1 MATSTGLA
9 APLLALDG
17 LPTQLAP
24 PDPVAWDTMAGGSVR
39 MTAARV
45 QPLEGTVEGLLGV
58 ADEISHL
65 RRATPWVRAAGVEGA
80 GLATADE
87 VARAADALGIEVPEE
102 VDGAAVQTLREATF
116 QRTRDVVR
124 ALGLERS
131 GHRVTAAD
139 VQSAATALAVPSPQG
154 VTPQVVEAVL
164 ATGRDAVTDHLDQL
178 VTPYA
183 VALGLDIGRRADV
196 ADTRAV
202 AAELGVELPDVPDEG
217 AAERLHRAW
226 LQTLRPYFKNI
237 GIDPGG
243 SVDPVDLVNLGAA
256 LGADLDSGVGPADVQ
271 DLLDTLDD
279 PGFVPPVVGTIGG
292 AQLHLPSRAVLL
304 AGWHEAAGPSALAMA
319 PTGTPAT
326 TQLPS
331 RGRPHDPHSA
341 LDVAVVPGTQALA
354 PVTGTV
360 VEATPYLLYGQH
372 ADTRIV
378 IRPDAAP
385 EVLVAVLHV
394 TGPLVE
400 VGDHV
405 DAGDPLA
412 AHATQFP
419 FRSQIENQTG
429 RAPHI
434 HIEVKAG

>member
-1 MATSTGLA
+1 MATSTGLT

-24 PDPVAWDTMAGGSVR
+24 PDPAAWDALSRGSVR
-39 MTAARV
+39 ITADRV
-45 QPLEGTVEGLLGV
+45 QPVDGIAEGLLGLV
-58 ADEISHL
+58 DETAHL
-65 RRATPWVRAAGVEGA
+65 RRATPWVRAAGVDGT

-87 VARAADALGIEVPEE
+87 VARAADALGVQVPEE
-102 VDGAAVQTLREATF
+102 VDAAAVQALRDGTF

-124 ALGLERS
+124 ALGLERP
-131 GHRVTAAD
+131 GRPVTGAD
-139 VQSAATALAVPSPQG
+139 VQAAASALAVPAPQG
-154 VTPQVVEAVL
+154 VTPQVVETVL
-164 ATGRDAVTDHLDQL
+164 AAGEDAVADHLDRL

-183 VALGLDIGRRADV
+183 TALGLDIGRRADV

-202 AAELGVELPDVPDEG
+202 AAELGVELPDVPDED

-226 LQTLRPYFKNI
+226 LQNLRPYFERI
-237 GIDPGG
+237 GINPGG
-243 SVDPVDLVNLGAA
+243 SVDATDLVNLGAA

-271 DLLDTLDD
+271 DLLAALDD
-279 PGFVPPVVGTIGG
+279 PAFVPPVVATVGG
-292 AQLHLPSRAVLL
+292 AQLHLPSRDVLL
-304 AGWHEAAGPSALAMA
+304 AGWHEAAGPSALPMTPA
-319 PTGTPAT
+319 GTPAT

-341 LDVAVVPGTQALA
+341 LDVAVVPGSQALA

-360 VEATPYLLYGQH
+360 VEATPYLLYGEH

-400 VGDHV
+400 AGDHV
-405 DAGDPLA
+405 SAGEPLA
-412 AHATQFP
+412 DHATQFP
-419 FRSQIENQTG
+419 FLSQIEDQTG

-434 HIEVKAG
+434 HIEVKAA